1 MVNHNTRQLLQECL
15 QALENGNEGIGI
27 ETMVV
32 DNGSSNGSPEMVVER
47 FPCAILIRNERNEGF
62 AKPNNQGLKVAKGR
76 YVILLNSDTMVRP
89 HALETLVRSM
99 DEHLEVG
106 ACGPRLLYPDVKVQP
121 SCRSFPSLWRYF
133 CDMTGLETF
142 FPHSFFGNFETRFRY
157 DHDEDVDQPMGA
169 ALLVRREAFQD
180 VGYLDERLK
189 IYYNDADWCLRIREA
204 GWRIR
209 FFHDAEI
216 IHHGSMTTAITNR
229 QLEQFDEMFKDC
241 LYYYEKHSGRVA
253 VVVFKLLTA
262 FGSFFR
268 TVLWRLVLLRK
279 KSEAVANRLAYAK
292 KALVVGL
299 RFWRVSA

>member
-62 AKPNNQGLKVAKGR
+62 AKPDNQGLKVAKGR

-241 LYYYEKHSGRVA
+241 LYYYEKHFGPVA

-262 FGSFFR
+262 FGFFFR

-279 KSEAVANRLAYAK
+279 KSEAVANRLAYAN